1 MTPPGRHHSAP
12 DTATTAVITG
22 LHDKPRP
29 VRWCNA
35 VMVPLRYFGL
45 RPKLVPLDAPVTEVA
60 VHAASRAC
68 VHHHKTNCRSCTIL
82 GAVNTVVYTFRGR
95 LAVIVAAP
103 VLSYPV
109 AVALDRPPALLPY
122 AIGAVAVTALLTH
135 LMLFAGKAAAIRHR
149 RRMSEEMWFR
159 VTTADRNL
167 RRP

>member
-1 MTPPGRHHSAP
+1 MNHLDRHDSAP
-12 DTATTAVITG
+12 DTVTTAVITG
-22 LHDKPRP
+22 LHDEPLP

-60 VHAASRAC
+60 VRAASRAC

-82 GAVNTVVYTFRGR
+82 GAVDTVVYTFRVR
-95 LAVIVAAP
+95 LAVIIAAP

-109 AVALDRPPALLPY
+109 AVALDEPPALLPY
-122 AIGAVAVTALLTH
+122 AIGSVAVTALLMH
-135 LMLFAGKAAAIRHR
+135 FLLFAGKVAAVRHR
-149 RRMSEEMWFR
+149 RLMSEEMWFR
-159 VTTADRNL
+159 VTAADRNL